1 VLAKLFSFRG
11 RLSRLEFIGW
21 SFAASLLLV
30 VITVALMAASVIGA
44 KELSAGVGAGVLGLL
59 IALAMGVAYL
69 WCGLALAAKR
79 IRDIGWSPLIVMASL
94 FLFDIVDVLMLT
106 RLIHARF
113 FWPLDQYTIIGGAV
127 NLVYL
132 GTLLLWPSQDADA
145 SPAEPAARTAPSAP
159 RSSMPMPSA
168 RAPRREFGLRTR

>member
-11 RLSRLEFIGW
+11 QLTRLEFLGW
-21 SFAASLLLV
+21 SVAATLLLV
-30 VITVALMAASVIGA
+30 VITVILMAASVIGA
-44 KELSAGVGAGVLGLL
+44 KELRAGVGAGMLGLI
-59 IALAMGVAYL
+59 IALVMAVAYL

-79 IRDIGWSPLIVMASL
+79 IRDIGLSPLIVMTSL

-127 NLVYL
+127 NLAYL
-132 GTLLLWPSQDADA
+132 GALLLWPSQDADA
-145 SPAEPAARTAPSAP
+145 SPAEPSARTAPSAP
-159 RSSMPMPSA
+159 RPSMPSPTA
-168 RAPRREFGLRTR
+168 RTPRREFGLRTR